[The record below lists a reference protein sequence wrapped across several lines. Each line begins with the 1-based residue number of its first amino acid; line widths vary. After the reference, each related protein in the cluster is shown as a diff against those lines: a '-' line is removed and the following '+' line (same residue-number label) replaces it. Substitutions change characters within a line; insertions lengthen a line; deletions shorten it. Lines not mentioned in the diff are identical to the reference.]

1 MAFND
6 SSLLEVTTTDI
17 IYGLR
22 DELGAFAD
30 KVCQRYARKALSGK
44 EPIFA
49 TADTLG
55 RAATGRAPGAT
66 IDDRNAELGSVDYS
80 MLEYSKLQNIS
91 KASLTDLEQY
101 MDPLSELSM
110 TLMADVDAG
119 IDLALAAL
127 LVNATY
133 NNSQAAATGIWSL
146 NTSTP
151 ILDLQNAVD
160 KTPKADTLILGNTS
174 ARELSRHPDLKERF
188 SNYTGA
194 GSLGYDQMRGVLGE
208 ALQIDPARVFVFDAF
223 YNSANEGQ
231 TPVLARAAGDLAWV
245 GHSRGLRL
253 YEQDYAPVTGA
264 DSPNNGGLL
273 SVKDEHNRWEI
284 AYRRVLQ
291 VVRGDKD
298 LGVYMTGI

>member
-6 SSLLEVTTTDI
+6 ASLLEVTTTDI

-22 DELGAFAD
+22 DEIGAFSD
-30 KVCQRYARKALSGK
+30 TVCQRFSRKALTGV

-55 RAATGRAPGAT
+55 RATTGQSVGAT
-66 IDDRNAELGSVDYS
+66 IPDRNAELSSLSYT
-80 MLEYSKLQNIS
+80 MLEYPKLQSIP
-91 KASLTDLEQY
+91 KATLTDLEQY
-101 MDPLSELSM
+101 MDPLSELAL

-119 IDLALAAL
+119 IDIALAAL

-133 NNSQAAATGIWSL
+133 NNSQAAATGVWSL
-146 NTSTP
+146 STSTP

-208 ALQIDPARVFVFDAF
+208 ALQIDPARVFIFDSF

-231 TPVLARAAGDLAWV
+231 TPVLARQAGDLAWV

-253 YEQDYAPVTGA
+253 YEQDYAPLVGSDT
-264 DSPNNGGLL
+264 PQNGGLL
-273 SVKDEHNRWEI
+273 SVADKHNRWEI

-298 LGVYMTGI
+298 LGVYLTGL

>member
-6 SSLLEVTTTDI
+6 ASLLEVTTTDI

-30 KVCQRYARKALSGK
+30 GVCQRFSRKALSGQ

-49 TADTLG
+49 TKDTLG
-55 RAATGRAPGAT
+55 RTVTGVAPGAT
-66 IDDRNAELGSVDYS
+66 ISDRNSELSSLQYN
-80 MLEYSKLQNIS
+80 MLEYPKLQSIA
-91 KASLTDLEQY
+91 KATLTDLEQY
-101 MDPLSELSM
+101 MDPLSELAM

-119 IDLALAAL
+119 IDVALAAL

-133 NNSQAAATGIWSL
+133 NNSQAAATGVWSL

-174 ARELSRHPDLKERF
+174 ARELSRHPDLKERS

-194 GSLGYDQMRGVLGE
+194 GSMGYDQLRGVLGE
-208 ALQIDPARVFVFDAF
+208 ALQINPARVFIFDSF

-231 TPVLARAAGDLAWV
+231 TAVLARQAGDLAWV

-253 YEQDYAPVTGA
+253 YEQDYAQYGSDAP
-264 DSPNNGGLL
+264 DNGGLL
-273 SVKDEHNRWEI
+273 SVRDVHNRWEI

-298 LGVYMTGI
+298 LGVYLTGL

>member
-6 SSLLEVTTTDI
+6 ASLLEVTTTDI

-30 KVCQRYARKALSGK
+30 KVCQRYSRKALSGV

-49 TADTLG
+49 TKDTLG
-55 RAATGRAPGAT
+55 RTVTGVSPGAT
-66 IDDRNAELGSVDYS
+66 ISDRNSELTSLSYN
-80 MLEYSKLQNIS
+80 MLEYPKLQSIA
-91 KASLTDLEQY
+91 KATLTDLEQY
-101 MDPLSELSM
+101 MDPLSELAQ

-119 IDLALAAL
+119 IDVALAAL
-127 LVNATY
+127 LVSATF

-146 NTSTP
+146 TTSTP

-174 ARELSRHPDLKERF
+174 ARELSRHPDLKERS

-194 GSLGYDQMRGVLGE
+194 GSMGYDQLRGVLGE
-208 ALQIDPARVFVFDAF
+208 ALQINPARVFIFDSF

-231 TPVLARAAGDLAWV
+231 TAVLARQAGDLAWV

-253 YEQDYAPVTGA
+253 YEQDYAQYGSDAP
-264 DSPNNGGLL
+264 DNGGLL
-273 SVKDEHNRWEI
+273 SVRDVHNRWEI

>member
-6 SSLLEVTTTDI
+6 GSLLQVTTQDI
-17 IYGLR
+17 IFGLR
-22 DELGAFAD
+22 DEIGAFAD
-30 KVCQRYARKALSGK
+30 KVCQRYSRKALSGV

-55 RAATGRAPGAT
+55 RASTGKAPGST
-66 IDDRNAELGSVDYS
+66 ISDRNAELSSLSYT

-91 KASLTDLEQY
+91 KATLTDLEQY
-101 MDPLSELSM
+101 MDPLSELSL
-110 TLMADVDAG
+110 TLLADVDAG

-127 LVNATY
+127 LVNA
-133 NNSQAAATGIWSL
+133 NFNRSQGAATGVWSL
-146 NTSTP
+146 TTSTP

-174 ARELSRHPDLKERF
+174 ARELARHPDLKERS
-188 SNYTGA
+188 SNYVGA

-253 YEQDYAPVTGA
+253 YEQDYAPVNGSDT
-264 DSPNNGGLL
+264 PQNGGLL

-291 VVRGDKD
+291 VVRGDSD
-298 LGVYMTGI
+298 LGVYLTGI